1 MAANRLT
8 AALAFNTRRQGD
20 RLSARIMKMT
30 PHESEESV
38 ATLHPAAVMRHHF
51 FSEDHPHLVS
61 LISGLMSGL
70 GVAFTVEW
78 NEHFEAARNV
88 PLWETILVAS
98 VSCTVA
104 MWVTFFTLN
113 TIHKIRSRG

>member
-1 MAANRLT
+1 MWTT
-8 AALAFNTRRQGD
+8 AGP
-20 RLSARIMKMT
+20 ARTT
-30 PHESEESV
+30 PLLRCCNDQFVE
-38 ATLHPAAVMRHHF
+38 
-51 FSEDHPHLVS
+51 LVS

-113 TIHKIRSRG
+113 TIHKIRSKE